1 MVGLLEYLQLLSGPD
16 QVHRPYNTSYL
27 TNFMTLPHGVATRP
41 TGTGD
46 PLPLVSVSYGSCKPL
61 LDYIPIAHPSM
72 NKLFAGKSVV

>member
-16 QVHRPYNTSYL
+16 QVHRPYNTSYP
-27 TNFMTLPHGVATRP
+27 TYIIALPHGVATRP